1 MTSHQS
7 GVRLVV
13 QSDDFGMCHAVN
25 DGVAQAFT
33 EGILTQASMM
43 PPCPWF
49 DEAATIAHELDL
61 PVGMHSTL
69 TCDWDRLRWG
79 PLTDG
84 RTLTDDGIAFRSTV
98 AAAAAAI
105 DHDDAVEELEAQAAR
120 MCDAGL
126 RPTYFDCHM
135 GIVAPRAYQEIC
147 ERYDRPFL
155 YPPVERAVPF
165 TSIKM
170 LSERPTETK
179 KSWLLRYLSTREPG
193 LHLLFAHCAVD
204 SAELGAIASRSH
216 PSYEWVREYRLA
228 DQAVLCDPEVREA
241 VEANGIELVSLA
253 EALAS

>member
-1 MTSHQS
+1 MTT
-7 GVRLVV
+7 RLVV

-49 DEAATIAHELDL
+49 DEAAAIAHELGI

-79 PLTDG
+79 PLTSG
-84 RTLTDDGIAFRSTV
+84 KTLTDDGVAFRPTV

-105 DHDDAVEELEAQAAR
+105 DHDDAVEELEAQVGRMRDAR
-120 MCDAGL
+120 LM
-126 RPTYFDCHM
+126 PTYFDCHM
-135 GIVAPRAYQEIC
+135 GIVAPRAYEVIC

-155 YPPVERAVPF
+155 YPPVRQAVPF
-165 TSIKM
+165 TSVRM
-170 LSERPTETK
+170 LSERPTEEK
-179 KSWLLRYLSTREPG
+179 KSWLLHYLSTREPG
-193 LHLLFAHCAVD
+193 LHLLFGHCAVD
-204 SAELGAIASRSH
+204 SDELAAIASSGH
-216 PSYEWVREYRLA
+216 PSYSWTREYRVS

-241 VEANGIELVSLA
+241 VEANSIQLVSLA
-253 EALAS
+253 EALPA

>member
-1 MTSHQS
+1 MTT
-7 GVRLVV
+7 RLVV

-25 DGVAQAFT
+25 AGVAQAFT

-49 DEAATIAHELDL
+49 DEAAAIAHELNL

-79 PLTDG
+79 PLTSG
-84 RTLTDDGIAFRSTV
+84 PTLTGDGVAFRSTV

-105 DHDDAVEELEAQAAR
+105 DHEEAVVELDAQVGR
-120 MCDAGL
+120 MRDAGL
-126 RPTYFDCHM
+126 MPTYFDCHM

-170 LSERPTETK
+170 LSERPSETK
-179 KSWLLRYLSTREPG
+179 KDWLLRYLSTREPG
-193 LHLLFAHCAVD
+193 LHLLFGHCAVD
-204 SAELGAIASRSH
+204 SAELAALASPSH
-216 PSYEWVREYRLA
+216 PEYLWTREYRIS
-228 DQAVLCDPEVREA
+228 DQAVLCDPEVRDA
-241 VEANGIELVSLA
+241 VAANGIELVSLA
-253 EALAS
+253 EALAK

>member
-1 MTSHQS
+1 
-7 GVRLVV
+7 
-13 QSDDFGMCHAVN
+13 MCHAVN
-25 DGVAQAFT
+25 EGVARAFT

-49 DEAATIAHELDL
+49 DEAAAIAHDVEL

-79 PLTDG
+79 PLTGG
-84 RTLTDDGIAFRSTV
+84 RTLTDDGVAFRSTV

-105 DHDDAVEELEAQAAR
+105 DHEDAVEELEAQVQR
-120 MCDAGL
+120 MRAAGL
-126 RPTYFDCHM
+126 MPTYFDCHM
-135 GIVAPRAYQEIC
+135 GIVAPGAYQEIC

-179 KSWLLRYLSTREPG
+179 KSWLLHYLSTREPG
-193 LHLLFAHCAVD
+193 LHLLYGHCAVD
-204 SAELGAIASRSH
+204 SAELSALASPSH
-216 PSYEWVREYRLA
+216 PEYLWTREYRVG

-241 VEANGIELVSLA
+241 VEENGIELVSLA
-253 EALAS
+253 EALSS